1 MSFFVIPFFFSLKAR
16 FNHSENTMVQT
27 NFDFI
32 VCHVFDNVNID
43 LIPTGKSEFIFY
55 ISWKSNIG
63 DVVNLVYIKKKQV
76 LTQNENTCTCS
87 LIW

>member
-1 MSFFVIPFFFSLKAR
+1 
-16 FNHSENTMVQT
+16 MVQT

-32 VCHVFDNVNID
+32 ACHVFDNVNID

-63 DVVNLVYIKKKQV
+63 DVVNLVYKKKTGFDTERKY
-76 LTQNENTCTCS
+76 LFSFSMSENHQA
-87 LIW
+87 

>member
-1 MSFFVIPFFFSLKAR
+1 
-16 FNHSENTMVQT
+16 MVQT

-63 DVVNLVYIKKKQV
+63 DVVNLVYKKKQV
-76 LTQNENTCTCS
+76 LTFILNVVHLCIITPWSINIF
-87 LIW
+87 LKIVGFHVMYIFWHF

>member
-1 MSFFVIPFFFSLKAR
+1 
-16 FNHSENTMVQT
+16 MVQT

-63 DVVNLVYIKKKQV
+63 VVVNLVYKKKQV
-76 LTQNENTCTCS
+76 LTQNENTCSVFQCPKTIRPEGPSRSVDSWIYNYLCN
-87 LIW
+87 

>member
-1 MSFFVIPFFFSLKAR
+1 
-16 FNHSENTMVQT
+16 MVQT

-55 ISWKSNIG
+55 ISWKSNTG